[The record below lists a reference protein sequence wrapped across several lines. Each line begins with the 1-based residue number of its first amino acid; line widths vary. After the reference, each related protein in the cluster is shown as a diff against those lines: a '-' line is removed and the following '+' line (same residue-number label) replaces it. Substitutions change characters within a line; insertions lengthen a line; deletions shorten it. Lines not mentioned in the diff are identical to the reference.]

1 MYMEPSDKGWLR
13 AHFPRATADQIHDF
27 IERVGMITDS
37 SKNSGDD
44 IHKARLKAFNEMMG
58 TVA

>member
-13 AHFPRATADQIHDF
+13 AHFPRATAKQIEAFVELVSIKLECAKPTAED
-27 IERVGMITDS
+27 V
-37 SKNSGDD
+37 N
-44 IHKARLKAFNEMMG
+44 KARLEVFNEMMG